1 VSEAFRQGSADR
13 GRPWRTG
20 AYSCEFEH
28 KGKYER
34 IITWTNGDRINRPV
48 ILLTGSTG
56 LVGRAL
62 LERLLAAGEDVR
74 CLVRDARRLGPN
86 RVRVQITMG
95 DLANPF
101 AVRQAVR
108 GVDTVVH
115 LAATIRDQPG
125 GSIEELNAVATIRL
139 LREARLAGASRF
151 LFFGAIGA
159 TETSPARFFRAKA
172 LAERAVLSS
181 GLDATVLAP
190 SIVYAPDDPWL
201 TLLRRLSLLPWMP
214 ISGSGEAAYQPIWA
228 EDVAA
233 SAEKVLSNGSAGGR
247 RLELAGPETLT
258 YEQIVRLALDA
269 WGRTRPLIHVPL
281 PVVRRTLRMLES
293 MSGAVFA
300 TWEEAQ
306 LMEIPMTTA
315 KGTGDAEALGVE
327 PKRMREV
334 LGLAP

>member
-1 VSEAFRQGSADR
+1 LRI
-13 GRPWRTG
+13 RTQ
-20 AYSCEFEH
+20 
-28 KGKYER
+28 GKYEH
-34 IITWTNGDRINRPV
+34 IITSRNAARVAFLV

-56 LVGRAL
+56 LVGRSL

-74 CLVRDARRLGPN
+74 CLVRDPRRLGPN

-151 LFFGAIGA
+151 LFFGAMGA

-172 LAERAVLSS
+172 LAEQAVLSS

-214 ISGSGEAAYQPIWA
+214 VSGSGEAAYQPIWA

-233 SAEKVLSNGSAGGR
+233 STEHALSNGSAVGR

-258 YEQIVRLALDA
+258 YEQIVRLALEA
-269 WGRTRPLIHVPL
+269 WGRARPLIHVPL
-281 PVVRRTLRMLES
+281 PVVRRALRLVES
-293 MSGAVFA
+293 VSGVAAFA

-315 KGTGDAEALGVE
+315 NGTSDAESLGVD

-334 LGLAP
+334 LGLPA